1 MNSRNEQTKNEQAK
15 RLDSLSGVIAMFKD
29 DEMLLKGLAPVHIRI
44 HGNVTYYLYH
54 PYVWSEAVGQEAFVD
69 FWREDDEQAPDY
81 GIDKVEV
88 MVHPTKDS
96 ESEDGTVIIESLGTR
111 TASVFKL
118 TWSDFTDIIAI
129 TDGAVTHIYPLNWI
143 YPDEL
148 EKPEFKIDVYDE
160 SLHLPL
166 YMTNLINKILGEP
179 YFYLSPKLESRRT
192 IVELP

>member
-1 MNSRNEQTKNEQAK
+1 MNSRNQTRNEQAK
-15 RLDSLSGVIAMFKD
+15 MLESLSGVIAMFKH
-29 DEMLLKGLAPVHIRI
+29 DEMLLKGRVPVQITI
-44 HGNVTYYLYH
+44 YGNVTYHLHH

-69 FWREDDEQAPDY
+69 FWRVDDEQSPDY
-81 GIDKVEV
+81 GLNKVEV

-96 ESEDGTVIIESLGTR
+96 ELEDGTVIIESLGTR

-148 EKPEFKIDVYDE
+148 EEPEFKIDVYDE
-160 SLHLPL
+160 QLHLPL
-166 YMTNLINKILGEP
+166 YITNLINKILGEP
-179 YFYLSPKLESRRT
+179 YFYLSPQLEPRRT

>member
-1 MNSRNEQTKNEQAK
+1 MNSRNEQARNEQAK
-15 RLDSLSGVIAMFKD
+15 MLDSLSGVIAMFKH
-29 DEMLLKGLAPVHIRI
+29 DEMLLKGRVPVQINI
-44 HGNVTYYLYH
+44 YGNVTYHLH
-54 PYVWSEAVGQEAFVD
+54 HHYVWSEAVGQEAFVG
-69 FWREDDEQAPDY
+69 FWRVDDEQSSDY
-81 GIDKVEV
+81 GLNKVEV
-88 MVHPTKDS
+88 MVHPTKSS

-160 SLHLPL
+160 QLHLPIP
-166 YMTNLINKILGEP
+166 MTMINKILEEP
-179 YFYLSPKLESRRT
+179 YSYLSPKLESKRT